1 MSSGIFRVPSVG
13 LRRLVQRTAIETGT
27 DPEVAEKVVAVFL
40 ACVRDAAWEGVRV
53 HLRDF
58 AIVRR
63 RGSRIR
69 MLATKNWRQLHEG

>member
-1 MSSGIFRVPSVG
+1 M
-13 LRRLVQRTAIETGT
+13 RTAIETGQP
-27 DPEVAEKVVAVFL
+27 PELVEHVVAVFL

-63 RGSRIR
+63 RGQTIR
-69 MLATKNWRQLHEG
+69 LLATKNWRRLVG